1 MLLKNDIVSLRP
13 LEPVDVD
20 ILYKWEND
28 PAIWEVSYTTL
39 PYSKYALTNF
49 INDSA
54 QRDIYEMRQF
64 RFVIEQNSTH
74 TAVGLVDVFD
84 FEPFD
89 MRAAVGISVN
99 EPSARGKKIAT
110 NAMKLLIDY
119 CFDYLHFHQLYA
131 RVFSDNAASIALFK
145 SLGFVE
151 CGLFKQW
158 HLSAEGWKD
167 EAVFQLISKNI

>member
-1 MLLKNDIVSLRP
+1 MLLKNDIVTLRP
-13 LEPVDVD
+13 LEPSDID

-28 PAIWEVSYTTL
+28 PTIWDVSYTTL
-39 PYSKYALTNF
+39 PYSKFALTNY

-64 RFVIEQNSTH
+64 RFVIESNALTLP
-74 TAVGLVDVFD
+74 VGLVDVFD

-110 NAMKLLIDY
+110 NAMNLLIDY
-119 CFDYLHFHQLYA
+119 CFNYLHFHQLYA

-151 CGLFKQW
+151 CGVFKQW
-158 HLSAEGWKD
+158 HLSADGWKD
-167 EAVFQLISKNI
+167 EHVFQLISKNI

>member
-1 MLLKNDIVSLRP
+1 MLLKNDIVKLRP
-13 LEPVDVD
+13 LEPSDIE

-28 PAIWEVSYTTL
+28 PTIWDVSYTTL
-39 PYSKYALTNF
+39 PYSKFALTNY

-64 RFVIEQNSTH
+64 RFVIESNEL
-74 TAVGLVDVFD
+74 ALPVGLVDVFD

-110 NAMKLLIDY
+110 NAMMLLIDY
-119 CFDYLHFHQLYA
+119 CFNYLHFHQLYA

-151 CGLFKQW
+151 CGVFKQW

>member
-1 MLLKNDIVSLRP
+1 MLLKNDIVKLRP
-13 LEPVDVD
+13 LEPSDIE

-28 PAIWEVSYTTL
+28 PTIWDVSYTTL
-39 PYSKYALTNF
+39 PYSKFALTNY

-64 RFVIEQNSTH
+64 RFVIESNEL
-74 TAVGLVDVFD
+74 ALPVGLVDVFD

-110 NAMKLLIDY
+110 NAMMLLIDY
-119 CFDYLHFHQLYA
+119 CFNYLHFHQLYA

-151 CGLFKQW
+151 CGVFKQW
-158 HLSAEGWKD
+158 HLSADGWKD
-167 EAVFQLISKNI
+167 ELVFQLISKNI

>member
-1 MLLKNDIVSLRP
+1 MLLKNDIVTLRP
-13 LEPVDVD
+13 LEPSDID

-28 PAIWEVSYTTL
+28 PTIWDVSYTTL
-39 PYSKYALTNF
+39 PYSKFALTNY

-64 RFVIEQNSTH
+64 RFVIESNALTLP
-74 TAVGLVDVFD
+74 VGLVDVFD

-110 NAMKLLIDY
+110 NAMNLLIDY
-119 CFDYLHFHQLYA
+119 CFNYLHFHQLYA

-151 CGLFKQW
+151 CGVFKQW

-167 EAVFQLISKNI
+167 ELVFQLISKNI

>member
-1 MLLKNDIVSLRP
+1 MLLKNDIVKLRP
-13 LEPVDVD
+13 LEPSD
-20 ILYKWEND
+20 IEIIYKWEND
-28 PAIWEVSYTTL
+28 PTIWDVSYTTL
-39 PYSKYALTNF
+39 PYSKFALTNY

-64 RFVIEQNSTH
+64 RFVIESNEL
-74 TAVGLVDVFD
+74 ALPVGLVDVFD

-110 NAMKLLIDY
+110 NAMMLLIDY
-119 CFDYLHFHQLYA
+119 CFNYLHFHQLYA

-151 CGLFKQW
+151 CGVFKQW
-158 HLSAEGWKD
+158 HLSADGWKD
-167 EAVFQLISKNI
+167 ELVFQLISKNI